1 MEEHATALYVF
12 RKLVYVLYLEI
23 GSLRTNIHPGIA
35 KKAHMKTA
43 FFEREKERQALDL
56 YRQIENET
64 NVEKIL
70 IPFIDRTGLKL
81 EDIHRAFVEGNWKN
95 KFGGYNFGG
104 PKWAKIA
111 EVAVAMQKSLEQN
124 DWAAVDELVQEVKG
138 LKTNQGFLVS
148 QFERTDRRRR

>member
-1 MEEHATALYVF
+1 MEEHATVLYVF
-12 RKLVYVLYLEI
+12 RKLVYLLYREI
-23 GSLRTNIHPGIA
+23 GALRPNIHPGIA

-56 YRQIENET
+56 YHQIEDEA

-70 IPFIDRTGLKL
+70 VPFIDRTGLTL
-81 EDIHRAFVEGNWKN
+81 EDIQRAFAEGNWHN

-111 EVAVAMQKSLEQN
+111 EVAVALQKSLEQN
-124 DWAAVDELVQEVKG
+124 DWETADSLVQEIKG
-138 LKTNQGFLVS
+138 LKTNQGYLVS
-148 QFERTDRRRR
+148 QFERTERHRK